1 MSSPP
6 RAPRSAPP
14 SDKLKADLKKIGDQ
28 LTADW
33 MKKAGAEGEAAV
45 AAYKKM

>member
-1 MSSPP
+1 MKV
-6 RAPRSAPP
+6 APP
-14 SDKLKADLKKIGDQ
+14 SDKLKSDLKKIGDQ

-33 MKKAGAEGEAAV
+33 LAKAGADGAAVV